1 VTMPARRTLTATG
14 AAVTAT
20 AVAGA
25 LGTDVRSGWYR
36 DLDKPSWQ
44 PPGWVF
50 GPAWT
55 TLYGLIIFGTA
66 RALDRTASPA
76 ERRGLQR
83 SLAANL
89 VLNAGW
95 NWLFFRARRPDLAL
109 GEVVLLEASTLD
121 LARRAGRSDPAAG
134 RLLWPY
140 AGWVAFATAL
150 NASIARRNRPRQ
162 PTTATHRRTS

>member
-1 VTMPARRTLTATG
+1 MPATRTLLATG

-20 AVAGA
+20 AVAGS
-25 LGTDVRSGWYR
+25 LGTDIRSSWYR

-55 TLYGLIIFGTA
+55 TLYGLIALGTA
-66 RALDRTASPA
+66 RAVDRASSPA
-76 ERRGLQR
+76 DRRALQR

-89 VLNAGW
+89 VLNASW
-95 NWLFFRARRPDLAL
+95 NWLFFRARRPGVALA
-109 GEVVLLEASTLD
+109 EVALLEASTLD
-121 LARRAGRSDPAAG
+121 LARRAGRSDPTAG

-162 PTTATHRRTS
+162 PTAATPWRTS